1 MTYAVAVS
9 EQAARELEDF
19 AAWWARERS
28 VEQSER
34 WYAGIRRA
42 IASLAEQPDRYP
54 KALEDGD
61 FPYPLRELH
70 FGLGSRPTHR
80 AVFTIVNETVVVLT
94 VRHAAQDRLQ
104 QSDRKTP

>member
-1 MTYAVAVS
+1 MG
-9 EQAARELEDF
+9 
-19 AAWWARERS
+19 
-28 VEQSER
+28 
-34 WYAGIRRA
+34 AGAIRRTVGTLVRRHSSA
-42 IASLAEQPDRYP
+42 IASLADQPDRCP

-80 AVFTIVNETVVVLT
+80 AVFTIVHETVVVLT

-104 QSDRKTP
+104 QSDMKTP

>member
-1 MTYAVAVS
+1 
-9 EQAARELEDF
+9 
-19 AAWWARERS
+19 
-28 VEQSER
+28 
-34 WYAGIRRA
+34 
-42 IASLAEQPDRYP
+42 
-54 KALEDGD
+54 
-61 FPYPLRELH
+61 LH